1 MRSVKFHIDLNL
13 LKRSVATGRFL
24 LFAYDMLKTVKI
36 KTRENEMT
44 TFVFVLIIGVVL
56 GIIVSTLPFVDF
68 LSMLSKIFPNKMPS
82 DYKEYKK
89 Q

>member
-1 MRSVKFHIDLNL
+1 
-13 LKRSVATGRFL
+13 
-24 LFAYDMLKTVKI
+24 
-36 KTRENEMT
+36 MT